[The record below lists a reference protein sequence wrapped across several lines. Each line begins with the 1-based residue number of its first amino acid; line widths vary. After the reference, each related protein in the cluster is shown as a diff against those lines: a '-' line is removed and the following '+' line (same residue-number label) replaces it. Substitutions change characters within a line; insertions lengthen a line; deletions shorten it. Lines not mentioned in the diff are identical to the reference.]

1 MDPSQGISTSDV
13 FEVSDEDKLALMAK
27 NCLRLL
33 DAGVTTARDLGSPGT
48 FAVTIRD
55 AIASKKML
63 GPRLLVANGKL
74 ASDRLTPIGPLY
86 TFTAI
91 WTDYRRPYYSPSKSD
106 LALPIAASISSYHC
120 TTWSCT

>member
-55 AIASKKML
+55 AIVSKKML
-63 GPRLLVANGKL
+63 GPRLLVANGKP
-74 ASDRLTPIGPLY
+74 ASDRLTLVGPLY

-91 WTDYRRPYYSPSKSD
+91 RTDYRQPYYSPSNYD
-106 LALPIAASISSYHC
+106 LAAPIAASTSSYHR
-120 TTWSCT
+120 TTRSCT